1 MVYCYSFV
9 GSMELRC
16 VNWKKFLVSGSG
28 FICKCNSQTFNRT
41 TGNITLT
48 ELLHRDS
55 KTDTIQ
61 GMEFLEIP
69 QIDNF
74 TSVSYEIYLI

>member
-16 VNWKKFLVSGSG
+16 VNWKKLLVSGSG
-28 FICKCNSQTFNRT
+28 FICKYNSQTFNRT
-41 TGNITLT
+41 TGNITLS
-48 ELLHRDS
+48 ELFHRDS
-55 KTDTIQ
+55 KTDTMK
-61 GMEFLEIP
+61 GMESLETP
-69 QIDNF
+69 QINNL

>member
-41 TGNITLT
+41 TGYITLT

-55 KTDTIQ
+55 KTDTIK